1 MSSAMA
7 LTDPVLTGPQDGRTI
22 MYDDGS
28 IAELKTQPEHT
39 GGQCASVERHV
50 RAGDDAPV
58 TPTRRRDRVRPL
70 RRDHGI

>member
-1 MSSAMA
+1 MA
-7 LTDPVLTGPQDGRTI
+7 LTDPVVTGPQDGTI

-39 GGQCASVERHV
+39 GGQCASVERRV

>member
-58 TPTRRRDRVRPL
+58 TPTHAGETVYVL
-70 RRDHGI
+70 